1 MQKTWILINK
11 PVCLGQT
18 IFEISTMVMYEF
30 QYHYVNRIYG
40 EKTKLCYMIIYSFI
54 VYIKTEENYVD
65 IGKDVETKFNTSNY
79 KLNGPLT
86 KEKNKNVIALIKY
99 KLGGK

>member
-1 MQKTWILINK
+1 M
-11 PVCLGQT
+11 
-18 IFEISTMVMYEF
+18 
-30 QYHYVNRIYG
+30 YG
-40 EKTKLCYMIIYSFI
+40 EKAKLCYMIIYSFI

-79 KLNGPLT
+79 KLHGPLP
-86 KEKNKNVIALIKY
+86 KWKNKNVITLMKY